1 MHWCSK
7 VYLGLG
13 AAEKLAHRAEVGVA
27 WVDAPTSTYANSE
40 YINTRGKYINTP
52 CSAPPPSPPSAF
64 KSPGFL
70 AGARVQDPHWGYRP
84 LNQAAGHERVAYGRR
99 GGGGIWGEHPVC
111 GGSEANAPRPP
122 PPAEA
127 STGVDGLPGVDRQRD
142 GLVGSSAAAVRTL
155 GWRRPDKGEPTGKCN
170 AADASQPGRRLSSHN
185 ATWSHDATP
194 RSSKYTTNAMLSGI
208 DDVTVRRPTSPH
220 HFARLMED
228 PR

>member
-1 MHWCSK
+1 M
-7 VYLGLG
+7 VEG
-13 AAEKLAHRAEVGVA
+13 ASCVGSVGKWLVGGENVSGASWRA
-27 WVDAPTSTYANSE
+27 DAFTSIYASIE
-40 YINTRGKYINTP
+40 CINRNEKYINST
-52 CSAPPPSPPSAF
+52 CSAPPPPRPSAF

-127 STGVDGLPGVDRQRD
+127 STGVDGLAGVARQRD

-155 GWRRPDKGEPTGKCN
+155 DWRP
-170 AADASQPGRRLSSHN
+170 A
-185 ATWSHDATP
+185 P
-194 RSSKYTTNAMLSGI
+194 R
-208 DDVTVRRPTSPH
+208 
-220 HFARLMED
+220 
-228 PR
+228 